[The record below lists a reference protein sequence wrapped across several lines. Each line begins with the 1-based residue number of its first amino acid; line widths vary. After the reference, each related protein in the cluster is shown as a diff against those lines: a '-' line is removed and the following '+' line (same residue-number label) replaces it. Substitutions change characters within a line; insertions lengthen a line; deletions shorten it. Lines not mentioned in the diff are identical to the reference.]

1 MPMRW
6 GIAWFASFAVALA
19 LCNRG
24 NADERVSAR
33 FDGWIVAG
41 GSKLI
46 ALMDDSS
53 TPLVAISCSS
63 DLGAYSLSVRVI
75 DRRDVFADHDRNA
88 NYFQFLAWSDS
99 GPAQKFTAVV
109 PPEMPEFGEVWVS
122 TSPAIHEEPQI
133 LWGMFKTSRVK
144 FSYST
149 PSGVRSVKAGDLPT
163 AVEYFETACRS
174 MRPKTP

>member
-109 PPEMPEFGEVWVS
+109 PPEMPALAKSGFQQV
-122 TSPAIHEEPQI
+122 PQSMKSHRFCGACSKH
-133 LWGMFKTSRVK
+133 LESSSRTARRQV
-144 FSYST
+144 F
-149 PSGVRSVKAGDLPT
+149 VR
-163 AVEYFETACRS
+163 
-174 MRPKTP
+174 